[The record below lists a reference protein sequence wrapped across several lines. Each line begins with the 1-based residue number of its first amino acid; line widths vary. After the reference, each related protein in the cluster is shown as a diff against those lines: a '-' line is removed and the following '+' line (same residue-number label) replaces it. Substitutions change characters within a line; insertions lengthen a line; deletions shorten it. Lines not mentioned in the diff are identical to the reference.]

1 MVGTYATAGAKG
13 TYASRADAEPTQFI
27 GLAHLSKYN
36 AQINEGGTY
45 GKDFPYPFRYVLDDS
60 DAVVLRVYL
69 TQPAKGYES
78 FTLTLGLP
86 QPEWDAS
93 VDLTAEGYYEAVE
106 GTDFTQVG
114 GFSYSFKPG
123 EIYHDIRVTPVKR
136 TQWFVER
143 LLYVRIEQQNVN
155 GASVLGYAN
164 CNLVSIAS
172 RLTPPVLTVSAGGA
186 VSGTFDLTFSLDAA
200 CIDPVTVYYTWDNT
214 DVVATDSA
222 NDSGSLTIASGQSS
236 KVVNFTETTGGGASR
251 TITVD
256 HERGTVVPSKQQTW
270 IDPDA
275 ATYSVDRDVHVDENL
290 VRRSN
295 DIGRHGFTSGLVV
308 RTYSASQGFR
318 PQMSGVPTLHLLD
331 GAGELNLN
339 EPNASQG
346 VITIP
351 DNAVTDP
358 ITGREMR
365 YVVPSDNVTGIPYI
379 RQEFPAAYGGG
390 PISAFELNRW
400 TRVAYRREFFTGS
413 EASKN
418 VEYSRV
424 GFRIR
429 VRDRNPGVTFKFRR
443 CGAGAFGDSTPA
455 TAVVTFNGTDPSGE
469 TITLED
475 YAGTSHVFHFG
486 IGGGGGNIEV
496 PLPVGGGTDASGWA
510 QQLTAQISA
519 LNPAFRIYA
528 TQDGASVNLAMDAAR
543 PEINTATAY
552 GARAIAYSST
562 GWLSSSP
569 ANFRTETIVDGAGR
583 YMGPASAGG
592 TNVQY
597 YYDSVSGVEVW
608 FWHRYNTWMRPSGYA
623 GSVVSSADGW
633 NDWYGVTRDE
643 AGLCLWFIH
652 YMPDEVQT
660 GELYRYGTEN
670 QTGLSGDTLVNS
682 GNKGLW
688 NYDEVSSET
697 SGNKITDTASAY
709 YDLRG
714 YEFSGDIGNPIEYP
728 VWVDSRTNKPDPYP
742 AGGGRYQDGSRS
754 GTNTLEDIRSN
765 ERGALMHSWWFET
778 QESQFNSGHPMGPPA
793 RFWPS
798 FGNYWTPRGLAITS
812 DPRSTTTVT
821 T

>member
-60 DAVVLRVYL
+60 DAVLLRVYL

-93 VDLTAEGYYEAVE
+93 VNLTAEGYYEAVE

-172 RLTPPVLTVSAGGA
+172 RLTPPVLTVTGGGA
-186 VSGTFDLTFSLDAA
+186 VSGTFNLTFSLDAA

-222 NDSGSLTIASGQSS
+222 NNSGSLTIASGQSS

-358 ITGREMR
+358 ITGRQMR
-365 YVVPSDNVTGIPYI
+365 YVVPSENVTGIPYI

-429 VRDRNPGVTFKFRR
+429 VRDRNPGVTFKFRK
-443 CGAGAFGDSTPA
+443 
-455 TAVVTFNGTDPSGE
+455 VGTDGWGDQTYASAVFVFDATDHALLDGTDVTLTEVNGVVHKLYFGTGRDIDTSGN
-469 TITLED
+469 
-475 YAGTSHVFHFG
+475 VFDTANNFKEAVNL
-486 IGGGGGNIEV
+486 IGGGSKFDAQRQGATVTVTRLEAAPAVGV
-496 PLPVGGGTDASGWA
+496 VGGLSADRSISYNAGTGNLDGYASRPGRFT
-510 QQLTAQISA
+510 TAS
-519 LNPAFRIYA
+519 
-528 TQDGASVNLAMDAAR
+528 
-543 PEINTATAY
+543 
-552 GARAIAYSST
+552 
-562 GWLSSSP
+562 
-569 ANFRTETIVDGAGR
+569 IVDGAGR
-583 YMGPASAGG
+583 DMRPTAVGGAG
-592 TNVQY
+592 QY

-623 GSVVSSADGW
+623 GSVVSSEDGW
-633 NDWYGVTRDE
+633 NDWYGVIRDE

-688 NYDEVSSET
+688 NYDESSSET

-728 VWVDSRTNKPDPYP
+728 VWVDSRTNKPDPFP
-742 AGGGRYQDGSRS
+742 SGGGLYQDGSRS
-754 GTNTLEDIRSN
+754 GTNTLDNIRSN

-812 DPRSTTTVT
+812 DPRSTITVT